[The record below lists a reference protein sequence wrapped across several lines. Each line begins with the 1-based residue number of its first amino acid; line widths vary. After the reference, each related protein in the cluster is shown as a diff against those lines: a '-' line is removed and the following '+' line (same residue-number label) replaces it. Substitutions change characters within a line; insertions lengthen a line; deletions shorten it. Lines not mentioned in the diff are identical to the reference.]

1 MREIFTSIDIGTD
14 EVKVVTAEYYNEK
27 YNILASAEVK
37 SKGIRQGLIINPNDA
52 ASCIKKAIK
61 SVESK
66 LGTRIDKV
74 IAVVPS
80 NNIFITVSEAKI
92 DIDTDLITGSD
103 IYSVMSHSIKGKV
116 ESSMEVIDVMPIE
129 YKIDGKKVANP
140 LGLEGEKLELKC
152 VVIAVPKKNVYS
164 VVTTLKAL
172 NIEVMD
178 ITISSLADYA
188 AAKAK
193 EIDSKVVSLVDIGKE
208 KTAVSIFNKGI
219 LIKDTIIPIGSNIID
234 EAISFSYKID
244 NEASKKVK
252 EEFAVANRKYADSD
266 EVYEIKNR
274 LEKPITINQYRLSEL
289 IENKSIEMLKNIK
302 NEINNL
308 TNKEIGYIIIT
319 GGMTSMTGFSAIV
332 EQLFMRNATVMN
344 FSIIGIRN
352 NKYSSCYGAIKYFVE
367 KLELREKEYSMFD
380 EQKISEMLST
390 RKSFGKDNVLSK
402 IFGKLFD

>member
-140 LGLEGEKLELKC
+140 LGLEGKKLELKC

-172 NIEVMD
+172 NI
-178 ITISSLADYA
+178 
-188 AAKAK
+188 
-193 EIDSKVVSLVDIGKE
+193 
-208 KTAVSIFNKGI
+208 
-219 LIKDTIIPIGSNIID
+219 
-234 EAISFSYKID
+234 
-244 NEASKKVK
+244 
-252 EEFAVANRKYADSD
+252 
-266 EVYEIKNR
+266 
-274 LEKPITINQYRLSEL
+274 
-289 IENKSIEMLKNIK
+289 
-302 NEINNL
+302 
-308 TNKEIGYIIIT
+308 
-319 GGMTSMTGFSAIV
+319 
-332 EQLFMRNATVMN
+332 
-344 FSIIGIRN
+344 
-352 NKYSSCYGAIKYFVE
+352 
-367 KLELREKEYSMFD
+367 
-380 EQKISEMLST
+380 
-390 RKSFGKDNVLSK
+390 
-402 IFGKLFD
+402 